1 MEVDAWVAHAW
12 ETEAWLAE
20 QGTGGWPDETIEGV
34 RAIAAWIV
42 PEAVRQ
48 QFRRDNR
55 RSNSKVSIV
64 YTVIAEAKKGVAKRT
79 GAWSVRLGGVCAN
92 RPSRVQRAGA
102 GVDCCSAVK
111 FS

>member
-20 QGTGGWPDETIEGV
+20 QRAGGWPDETIEGV

-48 QFRRDNR
+48 QFVRDNR
-55 RSNSKVSIV
+55 RSDRKVSIV
-64 YTVIAEAKKGVAKRT
+64 YTVIAEAKKGVAEAM
-79 GAWSVRLGGVCAN
+79 GAWTVRLGGVCAN
-92 RPSRVQRAGA
+92 RPSRVQ
-102 GVDCCSAVK
+102 
-111 FS
+111 

>member
-12 ETEAWLAE
+12 ETEAWLDE
-20 QGTGGWPDETIEGV
+20 QNAGWWPDETIEGV
-34 RAIAAWIV
+34 MAIAAWIV

-48 QFRRDNR
+48 QFVRDK
-55 RSNSKVSIV
+55 RSNDSKVSVV
-64 YTVIAEAKKGVAKRT
+64 YRVIEVAKKGVAEAM
-79 GAWSVRLGGVCAN
+79 GAWTVRLGGVCAN

-111 FS
+111 YI